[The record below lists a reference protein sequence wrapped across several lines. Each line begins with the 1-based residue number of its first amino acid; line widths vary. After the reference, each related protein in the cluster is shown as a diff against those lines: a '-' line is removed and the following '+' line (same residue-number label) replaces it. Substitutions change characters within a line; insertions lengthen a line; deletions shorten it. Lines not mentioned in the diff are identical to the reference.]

1 MVNRSKRITIWARWL
16 ATFIGFPAAGVVAR
30 LLVGDVDGLGAAVAG
45 GLAGGFVLG
54 GVQAIVGGVTTGQ
67 RVRWSVATAVGMG
80 VGLAIGAGLVGY
92 RTDTASLVTMGAI
105 CGAGVGLAQGLA
117 VPMRSIDRGLWVAA
131 TPVLWATGWLITSQ
145 VIVDAERQHAVFGSS
160 GALFVSAVAGI
171 LVAFRRPLHSGSS
184 VPSPATVLSAG
195 AS

>member
-1 MVNRSKRITIWARWL
+1 MINRSKRITIWARWL

-30 LLVGDVDGLGAAVAG
+30 LLVGDVDGLRAAVAG
-45 GLAGGFVLG
+45 GLAGGLVLG
-54 GVQAIVGGVTTGQ
+54 GVQAVVGGIATGQ
-67 RVRWSVATAVGMG
+67 RLRWSLATAAGMG
-80 VGLAIGAGLVGY
+80 AGLAIGAGTVGY

-105 CGAGVGLAQGLA
+105 CGAGVGLAQALA
-117 VPMRSIDRGLWVAA
+117 VPMRTIDRGLWVAA
-131 TPVLWATGWLITSQ
+131 TPVLWATGWLITAQ

-171 LVAFRRPLHSGSS
+171 LVAFRRPLHSGAS
-184 VPSPATVLSAG
+184 VASPATVLSAG